1 MCGRFTVD
9 LYRHSNN
16 NCAVL
21 YITPVKFMHQDRLH
35 RSHLLSAGCMKKGL
49 QGVLSAGCRQKTS
62 AGCRQKDRLQGAK
75 KIVGCRMSI
84 CRVSCQIDCA
94 DEKIVCRVYFGSC
107 DVIR

>member
-1 MCGRFTVD
+1 MH
-9 LYRHSNN
+9 RHSENK
-16 NCAVL
+16 L
-21 YITPVKFMHQDRLH
+21 YSLLHNVCEVHNQERLH
-35 RSHLLSAGCMKKGL
+35 RAHLLSAGCIKKGL
-49 QGVLSAGCRQKTS
+49 QGVLSAGCFQKTS

-107 DVIR
+107 DVSDSDIL